1 MTRLSSLTN
10 NCLVTPPPLY
20 QSQGGIF
27 KIPLTMIFITNIRTN
42 FTFSKCTIRLKNCFR
57 KYKSDDTVEYLG
69 HGKTYLS
76 HADLPS
82 VTRFGKIGPI
92 GLRFLKL
99 LAKNYR
105 VNLMPDTLQLFEP
118 HLSDFFAIG
127 LAIIIVHIEKNSN
140 TPVQL

>member
-1 MTRLSSLTN
+1 
-10 NCLVTPPPLY
+10 
-20 QSQGGIF
+20 
-27 KIPLTMIFITNIRTN
+27 MIFITNIRTN

-57 KYKSDDTVEYLG
+57 KYKSDDTVEYLV
-69 HGKTYLS
+69 HVKTYLS

-105 VNLMPDTLQLFEP
+105 DYLMPDTLQLFEP
-118 HLSDFFAIG
+118 HLSDYFAIG
-127 LAIIIVHIEKNSN
+127 LAIIIVHNEKNSN